1 MSKNKKIL
9 VIEDHPDV
17 RENIEE
23 ILELASYDVVTAEN
37 GKIGVKKAIDELPDL
52 IICDIMMPELDGY
65 EVLYLLGKNM
75 ETAGI
80 PFIFLTAKAEKED
93 FRRGMNLGADDY
105 LVKPFEEMDLLN
117 TIEKRLKRVE
127 ELRGMHTKNV
137 DQFVTEI
144 SSQYP
149 KANLTEGRGVRSFK
163 KGASVYNEGDFP
175 NYLYQIK
182 SGKVKTFKINSD
194 GKELITAILGEG
206 DYLGVVPLIQD
217 SNHTEFAEVMEDCEL
232 ITIPRQDFQALVFQN
247 KEISTQFIKMLSMD
261 LESKE
266 KELMAMAYDTVRKR
280 TADALVKLYDSYK
293 SSSNTSNVKFSIH
306 RDDLASI
313 IGTATESAIRM
324 LSEFRKENWIRIEGG
339 KIEILDINKLRSV
352 KY

>member
-1 MSKNKKIL
+1 MSNNKKIL

-37 GKIGVKKAIDELPDL
+37 GKIGVKMAKEELPDL
-52 IICDIMMPELDGY
+52 IVCDIMMPELDGY
-65 EVLYLLGKNM
+65 EVLYLLGKNQ

-93 FRRGMNLGADDY
+93 FRKGMNLGADDY

-127 ELRGMHTKNV
+127 ELRGLQAKNV
-137 DQFVTEI
+137 DQFVNEI
-144 SSQYP
+144 SAQFP
-149 KANLTEGRGVRSFK
+149 KAKLTEGRGIRAFK
-163 KGASVYNEGDFP
+163 KGASIYNEGDFP
-175 NYLYQIK
+175 SYLYQIK

-194 GKELITAILGEG
+194 GKELITAILSDG
-206 DYLGVVPLIQD
+206 DFLGVVPLIRD
-217 SNHTEFAEVMEDCEL
+217 SNHSEFAEVMEECEL
-232 ITIPRQDFQALVFQN
+232 ISIPRLDFQALVFQN
-247 KEISTQFIKMLSMD
+247 KEISGQFIKLLSMD
-261 LESKE
+261 LEEKE

-280 TADALVKLYDSYK
+280 TADALVKLYDAYK
-293 SSSNTSNVKFSIH
+293 SEGQRPVKFSIH

-324 LSEFRKENWIRIEGG
+324 LSEFRKEGWIKIEGG
-339 KIEILDINKLRSV
+339 KIEILDIDKLRGV

>member
-17 RENIEE
+17 RENIAE
-23 ILELASYDVVTAEN
+23 ILELASYDVVMAEN
-37 GKIGVKKAIDELPDL
+37 GKVGVKKAKEELPDL

-65 EVLYLLGKNM
+65 EVLYLLGKNA

-93 FRRGMNLGADDY
+93 FRKGMNLGADDY

-117 TIEKRLKRVE
+117 TIEKRLKRIE
-127 ELRGMHTKNV
+127 GLRAQSKSV
-137 DQFVTEI
+137 DQFVNEVST
-144 SSQYP
+144 QFP
-149 KANLTEGRGVRSFK
+149 KANLTEGRGVRTFK

-194 GKELITAILGEG
+194 GKELITGILGEG

-232 ITIPRQDFQALVFQN
+232 ITIPRQDFQTLVFQN
-247 KEISTQFIKMLSMD
+247 KEISSQFIKMLSMD
-261 LESKE
+261 LVSKE
-266 KELMAMAYDTVRKR
+266 QELMAMAYDTVRKR
-280 TADALVKLYDSYK
+280 TADALVKLYDAYK
-293 SSSNTSNVKFSIH
+293 KDSPGSVKFSIH

-324 LSEFRKENWIRIEGG
+324 LSEFRRENWVKIEGG
-339 KIEILDINKLRSV
+339 KIEIVDINKLRNV